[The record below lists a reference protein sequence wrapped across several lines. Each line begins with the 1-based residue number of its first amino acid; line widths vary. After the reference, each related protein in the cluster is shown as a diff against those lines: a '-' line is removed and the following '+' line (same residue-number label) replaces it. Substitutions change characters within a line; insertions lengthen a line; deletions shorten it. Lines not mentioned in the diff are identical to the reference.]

1 MRFSIGMVNMG
12 NQYADDPQMQQK
24 IRAYKVVIYL
34 FIKYHIF
41 WYMLSIN
48 VNFIE
53 SSLYNT
59 KFYSIYRQKNLW
71 MYTIV
76 VFNKKQKQ
84 GGNNTVRDVL
94 REEKK
99 FLLNQ
104 AEALKLRN
112 YLSNVVHT
120 DSHNGPDGYQ
130 VRSLY
135 FDSLSNRDFQE
146 KEDGLEL
153 RRKFRL
159 RVYSPD
165 ADFALFEMKQKQGPY
180 QRKRSLRL
188 SRREAQALIEGDYSV
203 LLNSG
208 SEFGQECYSIMEMWA
223 YRPKTVVEY
232 DRFAFIAPENSIRI
246 TFDSGIRANEI
257 NFNLFDR
264 NLVLNSVMS
273 PFAVVLEVKYN
284 GFLLSYIKHML
295 LPVQK
300 SELSVSKYC
309 MARQIGCDYRF

>member
-1 MRFSIGMVNMG
+1 M
-12 NQYADDPQMQQK
+12 
-24 IRAYKVVIYL
+24 
-34 FIKYHIF
+34 
-41 WYMLSIN
+41 
-48 VNFIE
+48 
-53 SSLYNT
+53 
-59 KFYSIYRQKNLW
+59 
-71 MYTIV
+71 
-76 VFNKKQKQ
+76 
-84 GGNNTVRDVL
+84 
-94 REEKK
+94 
-99 FLLNQ
+99 
-104 AEALKLRN
+104 
-112 YLSNVVHT
+112 VHT
-120 DSHNGPDGYQ
+120 DLHNGSDGYQ

-246 TFDSGIRANEI
+246 TFDSGIRANEV
-257 NFNLFDR
+257 NFNVFDR

-309 MARQIGCDYRF
+309 MARQVGCNYRF

>member
-1 MRFSIGMVNMG
+1 M
-12 NQYADDPQMQQK
+12 
-24 IRAYKVVIYL
+24 
-34 FIKYHIF
+34 
-41 WYMLSIN
+41 
-48 VNFIE
+48 
-53 SSLYNT
+53 
-59 KFYSIYRQKNLW
+59 
-71 MYTIV
+71 
-76 VFNKKQKQ
+76 
-84 GGNNTVRDVL
+84 RDVL

-104 AEALKLRN
+104 VEALKLRN

-165 ADFALFEMKQKQGPY
+165 ADFALFEMKQGPY

-188 SRREAQALIEGDYSV
+188 SRMEAQALIEGDYSV

-246 TFDSGIRANEI
+246 TFDSGIRANEV
-257 NFNLFDR
+257 NFNIFDR

-300 SELSVSKYC
+300 SEISVSKYC

>member
-1 MRFSIGMVNMG
+1 M
-12 NQYADDPQMQQK
+12 
-24 IRAYKVVIYL
+24 
-34 FIKYHIF
+34 
-41 WYMLSIN
+41 
-48 VNFIE
+48 
-53 SSLYNT
+53 
-59 KFYSIYRQKNLW
+59 
-71 MYTIV
+71 
-76 VFNKKQKQ
+76 
-84 GGNNTVRDVL
+84 RDVL

-120 DSHNGPDGYQ
+120 DLHNGPDGYQ

-188 SRREAQALIEGDYSV
+188 SRKEAQALIEGDYSV

-208 SEFGQECYSIMEMWA
+208 SVFGQECYSIM
-223 YRPKTVVEY
+223 
-232 DRFAFIAPENSIRI
+232 
-246 TFDSGIRANEI
+246 
-257 NFNLFDR
+257 
-264 NLVLNSVMS
+264 
-273 PFAVVLEVKYN
+273 
-284 GFLLSYIKHML
+284 
-295 LPVQK
+295 
-300 SELSVSKYC
+300 
-309 MARQIGCDYRF
+309 

>member
-1 MRFSIGMVNMG
+1 MIF
-12 NQYADDPQMQQK
+12 
-24 IRAYKVVIYL
+24 IYL

-41 WYMLSIN
+41 WYILSIN
-48 VNFIE
+48 VDFIE
-53 SSLYNT
+53 SSLYTT
-59 KFYSIYRQKNLW
+59 KFYSIYGQK
-71 MYTIV
+71 
-76 VFNKKQKQ
+76 
-84 GGNNTVRDVL
+84 
-94 REEKK
+94 
-99 FLLNQ
+99 
-104 AEALKLRN
+104 
-112 YLSNVVHT
+112 
-120 DSHNGPDGYQ
+120 
-130 VRSLY
+130 
-135 FDSLSNRDFQE
+135 
-146 KEDGLEL
+146 
-153 RRKFRL
+153 
-159 RVYSPD
+159 
-165 ADFALFEMKQKQGPY
+165 
-180 QRKRSLRL
+180 KRSLRL

-246 TFDSGIRANEI
+246 TFDSGIRANEV
-257 NFNLFDR
+257 NFNIFDR

>member
-1 MRFSIGMVNMG
+1 M
-12 NQYADDPQMQQK
+12 
-24 IRAYKVVIYL
+24 
-34 FIKYHIF
+34 
-41 WYMLSIN
+41 
-48 VNFIE
+48 
-53 SSLYNT
+53 
-59 KFYSIYRQKNLW
+59 
-71 MYTIV
+71 
-76 VFNKKQKQ
+76 
-84 GGNNTVRDVL
+84 RDVL

-188 SRREAQALIEGDYSV
+188 SRKI
-203 LLNSG
+203 
-208 SEFGQECYSIMEMWA
+208 
-223 YRPKTVVEY
+223 
-232 DRFAFIAPENSIRI
+232 
-246 TFDSGIRANEI
+246 
-257 NFNLFDR
+257 
-264 NLVLNSVMS
+264 
-273 PFAVVLEVKYN
+273 LEK
-284 GFLLSYIKHML
+284 
-295 LPVQK
+295 VQK
-300 SELSVSKYC
+300 QYPALTDDFYNLGQIESVNIVAQSDEIYN
-309 MARQIGCDYRF
+309 

>member
-1 MRFSIGMVNMG
+1 M
-12 NQYADDPQMQQK
+12 
-24 IRAYKVVIYL
+24 
-34 FIKYHIF
+34 
-41 WYMLSIN
+41 
-48 VNFIE
+48 
-53 SSLYNT
+53 
-59 KFYSIYRQKNLW
+59 
-71 MYTIV
+71 
-76 VFNKKQKQ
+76 
-84 GGNNTVRDVL
+84 RDVL

-120 DSHNGPDGYQ
+120 DLHNGPDGYQ

-135 FDSLSNRDFQE
+135 FDSLSNRD
-146 KEDGLEL
+146 
-153 RRKFRL
+153 FRL

-188 SRREAQALIEGDYSV
+188 SRKEAQALIEGDYSV

-246 TFDSGIRANEI
+246 TFDSGIRANEV
-257 NFNLFDR
+257 NFNVFDK

-309 MARQIGCDYRF
+309 MARQIGCNYRF

>member
-1 MRFSIGMVNMG
+1 M
-12 NQYADDPQMQQK
+12 
-24 IRAYKVVIYL
+24 
-34 FIKYHIF
+34 
-41 WYMLSIN
+41 
-48 VNFIE
+48 
-53 SSLYNT
+53 
-59 KFYSIYRQKNLW
+59 
-71 MYTIV
+71 
-76 VFNKKQKQ
+76 
-84 GGNNTVRDVL
+84 RDVL

-112 YLSNVVHT
+112 YLSNVVHA
-120 DSHNGPDGYQ
+120 DAHNGPNGYP

-146 KEDGLEL
+146 KEDGPEL

-208 SEFGQECYSIMEMWA
+208 SEFGQECHSIMEMWT

-246 TFDSGIRANEI
+246 TFDSGIRANEV
-257 NFNLFDR
+257 NFNMFDR

-273 PFAVVLEVKYN
+273 PFATVLEVKYN

-309 MARQIGCDYRF
+309 MARQIGCDYKF

>member
-1 MRFSIGMVNMG
+1 M
-12 NQYADDPQMQQK
+12 
-24 IRAYKVVIYL
+24 
-34 FIKYHIF
+34 
-41 WYMLSIN
+41 
-48 VNFIE
+48 
-53 SSLYNT
+53 
-59 KFYSIYRQKNLW
+59 
-71 MYTIV
+71 
-76 VFNKKQKQ
+76 
-84 GGNNTVRDVL
+84 RDVR

-188 SRREAQALIEGDYSV
+188 SRKEAQALIEGDYSV

-246 TFDSGIRANEI
+246 TFDSGIRANEV
-257 NFNLFDR
+257 NFNMFD
-264 NLVLNSVMS
+264 
-273 PFAVVLEVKYN
+273 
-284 GFLLSYIKHML
+284 
-295 LPVQK
+295 
-300 SELSVSKYC
+300 
-309 MARQIGCDYRF
+309 